1 MNFKIIF
8 LLNFL
13 TVFIISCSNDKTI
26 KLPLISHDGYG
37 PFKSSFGGIS
47 PYSNQE
53 SDPWKKTQLQVY
65 GIPEN
70 WTDVKVGDINT
81 DIYQS
86 VYQNYYLGNI
96 GKEHYKR
103 LQKTWN
109 WEPDSLSLTK
119 KAIKCKI
126 AFAFGKDSI
135 GELKMIVD
143 ANNNRDFTDDDT
155 FSPIRINLQD
165 EIDNDSLLQ
174 KGAIKVNFERFVN
187 NVIVEVNA
195 PLLVVY
201 VSQYNTFLCN
211 FAQYATTKLN
221 DIELAIHSDN
231 FMNLSY
237 SDPGIMKI
245 SKEAEKAGNV
255 VVKNEFLEI
264 ENVVYKNLGVNKNE
278 NVLVLKKMDLPKHQL
293 HSTQVGFKAFE
304 FSGNQF
310 KKEFPIS
317 LEDLKGKYVL
327 LDFWATWCGPC
338 IKEIPTLKELYE
350 KTDRSKF
357 EIISIVG
364 DSPIESL
371 EQLIE
376 KYSISWPQII
386 TDESSKIKEKY
397 SIQGYPTTFLLNP
410 EGEIIAKN
418 LRGIELKDK
427 IKSLIK
433 E

>member
-1 MNFKIIF
+1 MKFKIIL

-26 KLPLISHDGYG
+26 KLPLIPQDGYG

-47 PYSNQE
+47 PYSNDE

-70 WTDVKVGDINT
+70 WTDVKIGDINT

-96 GKEHYKR
+96 GKVHYKR

-109 WEPDSLSLTK
+109 WEPDSLSLSK
-119 KAIKCKI
+119 KPIKCKI
-126 AFAFGKDSI
+126 AYAFGKDSI
-135 GELKMIVD
+135 GELKIIVD
-143 ANNNRDFTDDDT
+143 ANNNRDFTDDNT
-155 FSPIRINLQD
+155 FSPMRIRLRD
-165 EIDNDSLLQ
+165 KFDNESLLQ
-174 KGAIKVNFERFVN
+174 KGAIEVNFERFVN
-187 NVIVEVNA
+187 NEIVKVSA

-201 VSQYNTFLCN
+201 MDRYNIFMYN

-221 DIELAIHSDN
+221 DTELAIHSDN
-231 FMNLSY
+231 FTNLAY
-237 SDPGIMKI
+237 QDPGIMKI

-255 VVKNEFLEI
+255 VVKNEYLEI
-264 ENVVYKNLGVNKNE
+264 ENVVYKNLGVNNNE

-310 KKEFPIS
+310 KKEISIS
-317 LEDLKGKYVL
+317 LEGLKGKYVL

-357 EIISIVG
+357 EIISMVG

-376 KYSISWPQII
+376 KHSISWPQII
-386 TDESSKIKEKY
+386 TDESNKIKEKY
-397 SIQGYPTTFLLNP
+397 SIQSYPTTFLLNP

-418 LRGIELKDK
+418 LRGEELKDK
-427 IKSLIK
+427 IISLIN